1 MIKMVERANMD
12 EHHQQLY
19 ESFLKYLETT
29 KSLQKFNPNLS
40 APAYQ
45 GLNATPLG
53 LCAFALTTFVASMYL
68 CGVSVPVDAS
78 IGVVMGLALFY
89 GGATQLLA
97 GFLSFR
103 EGNTFGALAFCS
115 YGGFWLSFGAI
126 HIAAF
131 DFLVGYKDVSV
142 LNNALGIFFLS
153 WAIFTGLMTLSCLRT
168 NLITIGLFFSL
179 FLCFVL
185 LSSSKFLQSHQNLQ
199 RASGAFGLLAA
210 TFAWYSAFAHLL
222 NKSDWFFKWPLFE
235 IPHKQHEEPSYII
248 TKL

>member
-1 MIKMVERANMD
+1 
-12 EHHQQLY
+12 
-19 ESFLKYLETT
+19 
-29 KSLQKFNPNLS
+29 
-40 APAYQ
+40 
-45 GLNATPLG
+45 

-68 CGVSVPVDAS
+68 CGISVPVDAS

-131 DFLVGYKDVSV
+131 NFLVGYNDVSV
-142 LNNALGIFFLS
+142 LNNALGVFFLS

-185 LSSSKFLQSHQNLQ
+185 LSSSKFSQNNRNLQ
-199 RASGAFGLLAA
+199 RASGAFGLAAA

-222 NKSDWFFKWPLFE
+222 NKSDWFFKLPLFE
-235 IPHKQHEEPSYII
+235 ISHKQRKEMSNFKQLE
-248 TKL
+248 

>member
-1 MIKMVERANMD
+1 MD
-12 EHHQQLY
+12 EYHQQLY
-19 ESFLKYLETT
+19 EGFLRYLETT
-29 KSLQKFNPNLS
+29 KSLQKFNTNLS
-40 APAYQ
+40 TPAYQ

-53 LCAFALTTFVASMYL
+53 LCSFALTTFVASMYL
-68 CGVSVPVDAS
+68 CGISVPVDAS

-103 EGNTFGALAFCS
+103 EGNTFGAVAFSS

-131 DFLVGYKDVSV
+131 NFLVGYKDISV
-142 LNNALGIFFLS
+142 LNNALGVFFLS

-199 RASGAFGLLAA
+199 RASGAFGLLSA

-222 NKSDWFFKWPLFE
+222 NKSDWFFKLPLFE
-235 IPHKQHEEPSYII
+235 ILHKKHEEASII
-248 TKL
+248 LTQL